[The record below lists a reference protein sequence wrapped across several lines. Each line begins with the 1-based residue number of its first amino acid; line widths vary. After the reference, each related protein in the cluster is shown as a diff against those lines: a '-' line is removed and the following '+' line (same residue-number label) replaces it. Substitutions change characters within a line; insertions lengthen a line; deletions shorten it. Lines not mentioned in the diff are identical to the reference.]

1 MIGKVCLVLEV
12 YKKFSLFSKERNEN
26 VEESSEGCVMDDISI
41 SKKDFTEF
49 HIKEDE
55 MGLRINTNV
64 ASLNAQRNL
73 SNTRLNLNRSLEKL
87 SSGQRI
93 NRAGDDAAGLAI
105 SENLK
110 AQIRGLGQAERNA
123 EDGISLV
130 QIAEGALG
138 EVSNIL
144 IRLRELSVQ
153 AASDTIGA
161 TERKF
166 LNVEFE
172 QLTSEVDRIA
182 NSTEFNRVPLL
193 NGTGAVFD
201 IQIGTRNDPIS
212 DRLTFDASSADVNVA
227 ALGLNLAS
235 VADKISAQ
243 NSLSSI
249 DQAIVS
255 VSGIRADFGAL
266 QNRLQSTINNIAV
279 SIENLSAAN
288 SRVRDTDIA
297 AETAELTK
305 QNILMTAGTSVL
317 AQANSSTKNAL
328 SLIQAAAQ

>member
-1 MIGKVCLVLEV
+1 
-12 YKKFSLFSKERNEN
+12 
-26 VEESSEGCVMDDISI
+26 
-41 SKKDFTEF
+41 
-49 HIKEDE
+49 

-73 SNTRLNLNRSLEKL
+73 STTRLAMDKTLQKL

-110 AQIRGLGQAERNA
+110 AQIKGLGQAQRNA

-130 QIAEGALG
+130 QIAEGALT

-172 QLTSEVDRIA
+172 QLTQEVDRIA

-201 IQIGTRNDPIS
+201 IQIGTRNSPIT

-243 NSLSSI
+243 NSLSAI

-266 QNRLQSTINNIAV
+266 QNRLQSTINNIQV
-279 SIENLSAAN
+279 SVENLSAAN
-288 SRVRDTDIA
+288 SRVRDADVA
-297 AETAELTK
+297 AETAEMTK
-305 QNILMTAGTSVL
+305 NNILVQAGTSVL
-317 AQANSSTKNAL
+317 SQANSYTKNAL
-328 SLIQAAAQ
+328 QLIQSAANV

>member
-1 MIGKVCLVLEV
+1 
-12 YKKFSLFSKERNEN
+12 
-26 VEESSEGCVMDDISI
+26 
-41 SKKDFTEF
+41 
-49 HIKEDE
+49 

-73 SNTRLNLNRSLEKL
+73 RGTRLGLNKSLEKL

-130 QIAEGALG
+130 QIAEGALS

-144 IRLRELSVQ
+144 IRLRELAVQ

-193 NGTGAVFD
+193 NGTGAVLD

-249 DQAIVS
+249 DQAIIS

-266 QNRLQSTINNIAV
+266 QNRLQSTVNNIAV
-279 SIENLSAAN
+279 SIENLSSAN

-297 AETAELTK
+297 KETANLTK
-305 QNILMTAGTSVL
+305 NNILITAGTSVL
-317 AQANSSTKNAL
+317 AQANASSKNAL
-328 SLIQAAAQ
+328 TLIQAAAQ

>member
-1 MIGKVCLVLEV
+1 
-12 YKKFSLFSKERNEN
+12 
-26 VEESSEGCVMDDISI
+26 
-41 SKKDFTEF
+41 
-49 HIKEDE
+49 

-73 SNTRLNLNRSLEKL
+73 GKTRLAMDQTLEKL

-110 AQIRGLGQAERNA
+110 AQIRGLDQAERNA
-123 EDGISLV
+123 QDGISLV
-130 QIAEGALG
+130 QIAEGALS

-153 AASDTIGA
+153 AASDTIGS

-193 NGTGAVFD
+193 DGTGAVFD
-201 IQIGTRNDPIS
+201 IQIGTRNDPIT

-235 VADKISAQ
+235 VADKISSQ
-243 NSLSSI
+243 NSLSAI
-249 DQAIVS
+249 DQAIIS

-266 QNRLQSTINNIAV
+266 QNRLQSTINNIGV
-279 SIENLSAAN
+279 SKENLAAAN
-288 SRVRDTDIA
+288 SRVRDADVA
-297 AETAELTK
+297 KETADLTK
-305 QNILMTAGTSVL
+305 NNILVQAGTSVL
-317 AQANSSTKNAL
+317 AQANSYSKNAL
-328 SLIQAAAQ
+328 QLIGSASQM

>member
-1 MIGKVCLVLEV
+1 
-12 YKKFSLFSKERNEN
+12 
-26 VEESSEGCVMDDISI
+26 
-41 SKKDFTEF
+41 
-49 HIKEDE
+49 

-73 SNTRLNLNRSLEKL
+73 RGTRLQMDKSLEKL

-130 QIAEGALG
+130 QIAEGALS

-144 IRLRELSVQ
+144 IRLRELAVQ
-153 AASDTIGA
+153 AASDTIGP

-172 QLTSEVDRIA
+172 QLTSEIDRIA

-201 IQIGTRNDPIS
+201 IQIGTRNDPIA

-243 NSLSSI
+243 NSLAAI
-249 DQAIVS
+249 DQSIIS

-288 SRVRDTDIA
+288 SRVRDTDVA
-297 AETAELTK
+297 AETANLTK
-305 QNILMTAGTSVL
+305 NNILMSAGTSVL

-328 SLIQAAAQ
+328 SLIQAAAQG

>member
-1 MIGKVCLVLEV
+1 
-12 YKKFSLFSKERNEN
+12 
-26 VEESSEGCVMDDISI
+26 
-41 SKKDFTEF
+41 
-49 HIKEDE
+49 

-64 ASLNAQRNL
+64 SSLNAQRNL
-73 SNTRLNLNRSLEKL
+73 GKTRLAQQKTLEQL

-110 AQIRGLGQAERNA
+110 AQIRGLGQAERNTQ
-123 EDGISLV
+123 DGISLV
-130 QIAEGALG
+130 QIAEGGLS
-138 EVSNIL
+138 EISNIL
-144 IRLRELSVQ
+144 IRLRELAVQ

-172 QLTSEVDRIA
+172 QLVAETDRIA

-201 IQIGTRNDPIS
+201 IQIGTRNDPLS

-235 VADKISAQ
+235 VADKISSQ
-243 NSLSSI
+243 NSLASI

-266 QNRLQSTINNIAV
+266 QNRLQSTANNIQV

-288 SRVRDTDIA
+288 SRVRDADIA
-297 AETAELTK
+297 SATAELTK
-305 QNILMTAGTSVL
+305 NNILMQAGTSVL
-317 AQANSSTKNAL
+317 AQANQSSTSAL
-328 SLIQAAAQ
+328 TLIQSASS

>member
-1 MIGKVCLVLEV
+1 
-12 YKKFSLFSKERNEN
+12 
-26 VEESSEGCVMDDISI
+26 
-41 SKKDFTEF
+41 
-49 HIKEDE
+49 

-73 SNTRLNLNRSLEKL
+73 RGTRLGMQQSLEKL

-153 AASDTIGA
+153 AASDTIGG

-172 QLTSEVDRIA
+172 QLTSEIDRIA

-266 QNRLQSTINNIAV
+266 QNRLQSTINNIAT

-328 SLIQAAAQ
+328 SLIQSASQG

>member
-1 MIGKVCLVLEV
+1 
-12 YKKFSLFSKERNEN
+12 
-26 VEESSEGCVMDDISI
+26 
-41 SKKDFTEF
+41 
-49 HIKEDE
+49 

-73 SNTRLNLNRSLEKL
+73 GSTRISMNKSLEKL

-123 EDGISLV
+123 EDGVSLV

-153 AASDTIGA
+153 AASDTIGG

-235 VADKISAQ
+235 VSDKISAQ
-243 NSLSSI
+243 NSLTSI
-249 DQAIVS
+249 DQAIIS

-266 QNRLQSTINNIAV
+266 QNRLQSTVNNIQT
-279 SIENLSAAN
+279 SIENLAAAN
-288 SRVRDTDIA
+288 SRVRDTDVA

-317 AQANSSTKNAL
+317 AQANSSTNNAL
-328 SLIQAAAQ
+328 SLIQAASQR

>member
-1 MIGKVCLVLEV
+1 V
-12 YKKFSLFSKERNEN
+12 
-26 VEESSEGCVMDDISI
+26 
-41 SKKDFTEF
+41 
-49 HIKEDE
+49 
-55 MGLRINTNV
+55 GLRINTNV

-73 SNTRLNLNRSLEKL
+73 RGTRLSMNKSLEKL

-110 AQIRGLGQAERNA
+110 AQVRGLKQAERNA

-130 QIAEGALG
+130 QIAEGALS

-144 IRLRELSVQ
+144 IRLRELGVQ
-153 AASDTIGA
+153 AASDTIGS

-249 DQAIVS
+249 DQAIIS

-266 QNRLQSTINNIAV
+266 QNRLQSTVNNIAV
-279 SIENLSAAN
+279 SVENLSAAN

-297 AETAELTK
+297 AETAELTRN
-305 QNILMTAGTSVL
+305 NILMSAGTSVL
-317 AQANSSTKNAL
+317 SQANASTRNAL
-328 SLIQAAAQ
+328 NLIQSAAQG

>member
-1 MIGKVCLVLEV
+1 
-12 YKKFSLFSKERNEN
+12 
-26 VEESSEGCVMDDISI
+26 
-41 SKKDFTEF
+41 
-49 HIKEDE
+49 

-64 ASLNAQRNL
+64 ASINAQRNL
-73 SNTRLNLNRSLEKL
+73 AKTKLALNKVLEKL
-87 SSGQRI
+87 SSGHRI

-110 AQIRGLGQAERNA
+110 AQIRGLNQAYRNGQ
-123 EDGISLV
+123 DGISLV
-130 QIAEGALG
+130 QIAEGGLS
-138 EVSNIL
+138 EVSSIL
-144 IRLRELSVQ
+144 IRLRELAVQ
-153 AASDTIGA
+153 AASDTIGV

-172 QLTSEVDRIA
+172 QLTSEIDRIA
-182 NSTEFNRVPLL
+182 SSTEFNRVPLL

-243 NSLSSI
+243 NSLSAI
-249 DQAIVS
+249 DHAIIS

-266 QNRLQSTINNIAV
+266 QNRLQSTVNNLAV
-279 SIENLSAAN
+279 SVENLSAAN

-297 AETAELTK
+297 NATAELTK
-305 QNILMTAGTSVL
+305 NQILMKAGTSVL
-317 AQANSSTKNAL
+317 AQANSSVASAL
-328 SLIQAAAQ
+328 TLINSASQI

>member
-1 MIGKVCLVLEV
+1 
-12 YKKFSLFSKERNEN
+12 
-26 VEESSEGCVMDDISI
+26 
-41 SKKDFTEF
+41 
-49 HIKEDE
+49 

-64 ASLNAQRNL
+64 SSLNAQRNL
-73 SNTRLNLNRSLEKL
+73 GITKLSQNKVLEQL

-123 EDGISLV
+123 QDGVSLV
-130 QIAEGALG
+130 QIAEGALA
-138 EVSNIL
+138 EVGNIM
-144 IRLRELSVQ
+144 IRLRELAVQ
-153 AASDTIGA
+153 AASDTIGP

-182 NSTEFNRVPLL
+182 NSTQFNRVNLL
-193 NGTGAVFD
+193 NGTGSVLD
-201 IQIGTRNDPIS
+201 IQIGTRNDPLS

-235 VADKISAQ
+235 VSDKISAQ
-243 NSLSSI
+243 NSLAAI
-249 DQAIVS
+249 DQAIQN

-266 QNRLQSTINNIAV
+266 QNRLQSTINNIQI
-279 SIENLSAAN
+279 SNENLSAAN
-288 SRVRDTDIA
+288 SRIRDTDIA
-297 AETAELTK
+297 SATSELTRT
-305 QNILMTAGTSVL
+305 NILMQAGTSVL
-317 AQANSSTKNAL
+317 AQANQSTTNAL
-328 SLIQAAAQ
+328 TLINAASQG

>member
-1 MIGKVCLVLEV
+1 MKELTQYSFLLGGA
-12 YKKFSLFSKERNEN
+12 SL
-26 VEESSEGCVMDDISI
+26 SSQDVITGPKSRR
-41 SKKDFTEF
+41 KL
-49 HIKEDE
+49 
-55 MGLRINTNV
+55 MGLRINTNG
-64 ASLNAQRNL
+64 ASINAQRNL
-73 SNTRLNLNRSLEKL
+73 RLTRVSMDKTLEKL

-110 AQIRGLGQAERNA
+110 AQVRGLNQAERNA
-123 EDGISLV
+123 QDGVSLV
-130 QIAEGALG
+130 QIAEGGLS
-138 EVSNIL
+138 EISNIL
-144 IRLRELSVQ
+144 IRLRELAVQ
-153 AASDTIGA
+153 AASDTIGP

-172 QLTSEVDRIA
+172 QQTSEIDRIA
-182 NSTEFNRVPLL
+182 GSTEFNRVPLL

-243 NSLSSI
+243 NSLSAI
-249 DQAIVS
+249 DQAIIS
-255 VSGIRADFGAL
+255 VSAIRADFGAL

-279 SIENLSAAN
+279 SVENLSSAN

-297 AETAELTK
+297 AATAELTK
-305 QNILMTAGTSVL
+305 NNILMNAGTSVL
-317 AQANSSTKNAL
+317 AQANQSTMSAL
-328 SLIQAAAQ
+328 KLIDAASTA

>member
-1 MIGKVCLVLEV
+1 
-12 YKKFSLFSKERNEN
+12 
-26 VEESSEGCVMDDISI
+26 
-41 SKKDFTEF
+41 
-49 HIKEDE
+49 

-73 SNTRLNLNRSLEKL
+73 RGTRLAMNKSLEKL

-130 QIAEGALG
+130 QIAEGALS

-144 IRLRELSVQ
+144 IRLRELAVQ
-153 AASDTIGA
+153 AASDTIGT

-201 IQIGTRNDPIS
+201 IQIGTRNDPIA

-243 NSLSSI
+243 NSLSAI
-249 DQAIVS
+249 DQSIIS

-288 SRVRDTDIA
+288 SRVRDTDVA
-297 AETAELTK
+297 AETANLTK
-305 QNILMTAGTSVL
+305 NNILMQAGTSVL

-328 SLIQAAAQ
+328 SLIQAASS

>member
-1 MIGKVCLVLEV
+1 MMF
-12 YKKFSLFSKERNEN
+12 YQTRNH
-26 VEESSEGCVMDDISI
+26 GGY
-41 SKKDFTEF
+41 
-49 HIKEDE
+49 

-73 SNTRLNLNRSLEKL
+73 GSTRISMNKSLEKL

-110 AQIRGLGQAERNA
+110 AQIKGLGQAERNA

-144 IRLRELSVQ
+144 IRLRELGVQ
-153 AASDTIGA
+153 AASDTIGT

-235 VADKISAQ
+235 VSDKISAQ
-243 NSLSSI
+243 NSLTSI
-249 DQAIVS
+249 DQAIIS

-266 QNRLQSTINNIAV
+266 QNRLQSTVNNIQT
-279 SIENLSAAN
+279 SIENLAAAN
-288 SRVRDTDIA
+288 SRVRDTDVA

-305 QNILMTAGTSVL
+305 QNILMQAGTSVL
-317 AQANSSTKNAL
+317 SQANSSTNSAL
-328 SLIQAAAQ
+328 SLIQAASQR

>member
-1 MIGKVCLVLEV
+1 
-12 YKKFSLFSKERNEN
+12 
-26 VEESSEGCVMDDISI
+26 
-41 SKKDFTEF
+41 
-49 HIKEDE
+49 

-73 SNTRLNLNRSLEKL
+73 RGTRIGMQQSLEKL

-110 AQIRGLGQAERNA
+110 AQIRGLSQAERNA

-153 AASDTIGA
+153 AASDTIGG

-172 QLTSEVDRIA
+172 QLTSEIDRIA

-266 QNRLQSTINNIAV
+266 QNRLQSTINNISTSV
-279 SIENLSAAN
+279 ENLSAAN

-328 SLIQAAAQ
+328 SLIQAASQG

>member
-1 MIGKVCLVLEV
+1 
-12 YKKFSLFSKERNEN
+12 
-26 VEESSEGCVMDDISI
+26 
-41 SKKDFTEF
+41 
-49 HIKEDE
+49 

-73 SNTRLNLNRSLEKL
+73 GATRINQQKVLEQL

-110 AQIRGLGQAERNA
+110 AQVRGLKQAERNA
-123 EDGISLV
+123 QDGVSLV
-130 QIAEGALG
+130 QIAEGALS

-144 IRLRELSVQ
+144 IRLRELAVQ
-153 AASDTIGA
+153 AASDTIGP

-172 QLTSEVDRIA
+172 QLVQEVDRIA

-201 IQIGTRNDPIS
+201 IQIGTRNDPLS

-235 VADKISAQ
+235 VADKISSQ
-243 NSLSSI
+243 NSLQAI
-249 DQAIVS
+249 DQAIIS

-266 QNRLQSTINNIAV
+266 QNRLQSTINNIQV
-279 SIENLSAAN
+279 SSENLSAAN

-297 AETAELTK
+297 SATAELTK
-305 QNILMTAGTSVL
+305 NNILMQAGTSVL
-317 AQANSSTKNAL
+317 AQANQSTTSAL
-328 SLIQAAAQ
+328 SLISAASQG

>member
-1 MIGKVCLVLEV
+1 
-12 YKKFSLFSKERNEN
+12 
-26 VEESSEGCVMDDISI
+26 
-41 SKKDFTEF
+41 
-49 HIKEDE
+49 

-73 SNTRLNLNRSLEKL
+73 GKTRNSMQKTLEQL
-87 SSGQRI
+87 SSGERI

-123 EDGISLV
+123 QDGVSLV
-130 QIAEGALG
+130 QIAEGGLS

-144 IRLRELSVQ
+144 IRLRELAVQ
-153 AASDTIGA
+153 AASDTIGQ

-172 QLTSEVDRIA
+172 QLVAEVDRIA

-201 IQIGTRNDPIS
+201 IQIGTRNDPLS

-243 NSLSSI
+243 NSLSAI
-249 DQAIVS
+249 DQSIIS

-266 QNRLQSTINNIAV
+266 QNRLQSTINNIQV
-279 SIENLSAAN
+279 SVENMSAAN
-288 SRVRDTDIA
+288 SRVRDADIA
-297 AETAELTK
+297 KTTAELTK
-305 QNILMTAGTSVL
+305 NNILMQAGTSVL
-317 AQANSSTKNAL
+317 AQANQSSTSAL
-328 SLIQAAAQ
+328 SLIQASANG

>member
-1 MIGKVCLVLEV
+1 
-12 YKKFSLFSKERNEN
+12 
-26 VEESSEGCVMDDISI
+26 
-41 SKKDFTEF
+41 
-49 HIKEDE
+49 

-73 SNTRLNLNRSLEKL
+73 SGTKLMMDKTLEKL
-87 SSGQRI
+87 ASGQRI

-110 AQIRGLGQAERNA
+110 AQIRGLSQAERNA
-123 EDGISLV
+123 QDGVSLV
-130 QIAEGALG
+130 QIAEGALS

-144 IRLRELSVQ
+144 IRLRELGVQ
-153 AASDTIGA
+153 AASDTIGT

-201 IQIGTRNDPIS
+201 IQIGTRNDPMS
-212 DRLTFDASSADVNVA
+212 DRLTFDASSADVNIA

-235 VADKISAQ
+235 IGDKISAQ
-243 NSLSSI
+243 NSLSAI
-249 DQAIVS
+249 DQAIIN

-266 QNRLQSTINNIAV
+266 QNRLQSTINNLAV
-279 SIENLSAAN
+279 NVENLSAAN
-288 SRVRDTDIA
+288 SRIRDTDIA
-297 AETAELTK
+297 KETAELTK
-305 QNILMTAGTSVL
+305 SNILVTAGTSVL
-317 AQANSSTKNAL
+317 AQANNSTKMAL
-328 SLIQAAAQ
+328 GLINSTGMS

>member
-1 MIGKVCLVLEV
+1 
-12 YKKFSLFSKERNEN
+12 
-26 VEESSEGCVMDDISI
+26 
-41 SKKDFTEF
+41 
-49 HIKEDE
+49 

-73 SNTRLNLNRSLEKL
+73 GSTRISMNKSLEKL

-110 AQIRGLGQAERNA
+110 AQIKGLGQAERNA

-153 AASDTIGA
+153 AASDTIGG

-235 VADKISAQ
+235 VSDKISAQ
-243 NSLSSI
+243 NSLTSI
-249 DQAIVS
+249 DQAIIS

-266 QNRLQSTINNIAV
+266 QNRLQSTVNNIQT
-279 SIENLSAAN
+279 SIENLASAN
-288 SRVRDTDIA
+288 SRVRDTDVA

-305 QNILMTAGTSVL
+305 QNILMQAGTSVL
-317 AQANSSTKNAL
+317 SQANSSTNSAL
-328 SLIQAAAQ
+328 SLIQAASQR

>member
-1 MIGKVCLVLEV
+1 
-12 YKKFSLFSKERNEN
+12 
-26 VEESSEGCVMDDISI
+26 
-41 SKKDFTEF
+41 
-49 HIKEDE
+49 

-73 SNTRLNLNRSLEKL
+73 RGTRLSMNKSLEKL

-110 AQIRGLGQAERNA
+110 AQVRGLKQAERNA

-130 QIAEGALG
+130 QIAEGALS

-172 QLTSEVDRIA
+172 QLTSEIDRIA

-243 NSLSSI
+243 NSLSAI
-249 DQAIVS
+249 DQAIIS

-266 QNRLQSTINNIAV
+266 QNRLQSTVNNIAV

-288 SRVRDTDIA
+288 SRVRDTDVA
-297 AETAELTK
+297 AETAELTRN
-305 QNILMTAGTSVL
+305 NILMSAGTSVL
-317 AQANSSTKNAL
+317 SQANASTKQAL
-328 SLIQAAAQ
+328 NLIQSAAQG

>member
-1 MIGKVCLVLEV
+1 
-12 YKKFSLFSKERNEN
+12 
-26 VEESSEGCVMDDISI
+26 
-41 SKKDFTEF
+41 
-49 HIKEDE
+49 

-64 ASLNAQRNL
+64 SSLNAQRNL
-73 SNTRLNLNRSLEKL
+73 SKTRHSQQKVLEQL
-87 SSGQRI
+87 SSGSRI

-110 AQIRGLGQAERNA
+110 AQIRGMQQAERNA
-123 EDGISLV
+123 ADGISLV
-130 QIAEGALG
+130 QIAEGGLS
-138 EVSNIL
+138 EVSSIL

-153 AASDTIGA
+153 AASDTIGP

-172 QLTSEVDRIA
+172 QLVAEVDRIA

-201 IQIGTRNDPIS
+201 IQIGTRNDPLS

-243 NSLSSI
+243 NTLAAIDSS
-249 DQAIVS
+249 IVS

-266 QNRLQSTINNIAV
+266 QNRLQSTINNLQV
-279 SIENLSAAN
+279 SVENLSSAN
-288 SRVRDTDIA
+288 SRVRDADVA
-297 AETAELTK
+297 SATAELTRS
-305 QNILMTAGTSVL
+305 NILMQAGTSVL
-317 AQANSSTKNAL
+317 AQANNSTTSAL
-328 SLIQAAAQ
+328 TLIQSAANS

>member
-1 MIGKVCLVLEV
+1 
-12 YKKFSLFSKERNEN
+12 
-26 VEESSEGCVMDDISI
+26 
-41 SKKDFTEF
+41 
-49 HIKEDE
+49 

-73 SNTRLNLNRSLEKL
+73 GSTRISMNKSLEKL

-110 AQIRGLGQAERNA
+110 AQIKGLGQAERNA

-153 AASDTIGA
+153 AASDTIGG

-235 VADKISAQ
+235 VSDKISAQ
-243 NSLSSI
+243 NSLTSI
-249 DQAIVS
+249 DQAIIS

-266 QNRLQSTINNIAV
+266 QNRLQSTVNNIQT
-279 SIENLSAAN
+279 SIENLAAAN
-288 SRVRDTDIA
+288 SRVRDTDVA

-317 AQANSSTKNAL
+317 AQANSSTNNAL
-328 SLIQAAAQ
+328 SLIQAASQR